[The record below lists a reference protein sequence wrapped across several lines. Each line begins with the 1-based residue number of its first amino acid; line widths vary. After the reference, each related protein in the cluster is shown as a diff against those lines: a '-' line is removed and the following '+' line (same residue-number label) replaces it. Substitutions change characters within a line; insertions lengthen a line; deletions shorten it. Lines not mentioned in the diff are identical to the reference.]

1 MTALQ
6 IYRSEILKY
15 KLKRS
20 SFFKIKFKRFFRLK
34 GLFYKRFVQKFSRR
48 RSFLRWNT
56 KGKLIYK
63 EYVVF
68 NFLWTQNRIKYFKR
82 LKKLS
87 FISYKKGYRFDLYSK
102 LIFGKF
108 LRYYRDKTKEIK
120 SELADFSIYN
130 HVIRKKKNKKHEQ
143 IKRTKYSKFKF

>member
-108 LRYYRDKTKEIK
+108 LRYYRDKTK
-120 SELADFSIYN
+120 
-130 HVIRKKKNKKHEQ
+130 
-143 IKRTKYSKFKF
+143 